1 MKWSA
6 MHLTTQN
13 CLKGAKTMAYSIDKG
28 LPLMTP
34 TFVLD
39 RDPDNPKPGAPIN
52 EKDLWYE
59 YSTRGYM
66 LYYKDRPIGGAG
78 ISKSAKGC
86 RDNLK
91 LFKEQAEMDKRAILK
106 GYGQRYLEAIAEI
119 QKEDIHNE

>member
-1 MKWSA
+1 MKWSV

-39 RDPDNPKPGAPIN
+39 RDPDNPKPGASIN

-59 YSTRGYM
+59 CNTRGYT
-66 LYYKDRPIGGAG
+66 LYYKDKPIASAG
-78 ISKSAKGC
+78 ILKSAKGC
-86 RDNLK
+86 RSNLK
-91 LFKEQAEMDKRAILK
+91 LFKELAEHEKQAILNGHDK
-106 GYGQRYLEAIAEI
+106 RYLEVIAKI
-119 QKEDIHNE
+119 QKEAIHNE